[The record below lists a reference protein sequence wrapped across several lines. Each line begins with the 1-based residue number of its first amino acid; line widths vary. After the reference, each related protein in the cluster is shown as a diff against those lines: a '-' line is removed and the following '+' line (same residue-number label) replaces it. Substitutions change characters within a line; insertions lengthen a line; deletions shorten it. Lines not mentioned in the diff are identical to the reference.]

1 MLGSALQKEAEKAPQ
16 GKGPL
21 AEIEFWRER
30 NASLGSLYEQLN
42 TPQAKKVVATL
53 EAGSGDANLLMRFKA
68 QVRPGGHTN
77 GRDGNRDARKT

>member
-1 MLGSALQKEAEKAPQ
+1 MPQ

-68 QVRPGGHTN
+68 QVSAGQRREAGCGAH
-77 GRDGNRDARKT
+77 GLLGQAR